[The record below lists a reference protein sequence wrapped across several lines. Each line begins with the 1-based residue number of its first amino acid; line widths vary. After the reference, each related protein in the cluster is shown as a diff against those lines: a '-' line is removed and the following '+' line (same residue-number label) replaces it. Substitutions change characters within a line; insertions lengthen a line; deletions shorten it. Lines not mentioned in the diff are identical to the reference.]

1 MAVWTYITIANSDV
15 SLSKRFRIYAGDG
28 YRPVE
33 EKVETTRPT
42 VTGAI
47 DHQAGPVMA
56 RWEYT
61 LKVYHTESNANY
73 GTLAELLSLFRLN
86 DPSPAAGPT
95 DVLTLTPIG
104 EDASVSVYCVG
115 RWSPELQGQIPN
127 GTSAVYRVHVTLVQ
141 TTAVS

>member
-1 MAVWTYITIANSDV
+1 MAVWTYITLVNSDA

-28 YRPVE
+28 YRPIE
-33 EKVETTRPT
+33 EKIEMTRPT

-56 RWEYT
+56 RWEYA
-61 LKVYHTESNANY
+61 LKVYHTESDADY
-73 GTLAELLSLFRLN
+73 GTLAELLSLYRLN

-95 DVLTLTPIG
+95 NILTLTPIG
-104 EDASVSVYCVG
+104 ADAAVSAYLVG
-115 RWSPELQGQIPN
+115 KWAPELQGQIPN
-127 GTSAVYRVHVTLVQ
+127 GTSAVYRVAVTLVQ